1 MTKMPFRF
9 ARRVRNLEIKTYCP
23 TKKKHDLGR
32 DSKGGRGTNQQICPS
47 CVLPIVVAFIFAF
60 TVIQVCLYHNP
71 ILRLGSKY
79 KFSGRQYNIILIHAR
94 VFDTFPITFPQLIV
108 IHRTIVA
115 YKNRSLAFEEVYGP
129 SHNDSKSQGDLLA
142 FSKKFDSAWAN
153 SSRMVEWK
161 PNGASYPYRIPGG
174 PHPPPI
180 NHIWQIA
187 CPEVP
192 TKLNGNI
199 TINMKKEVALDELA
213 RNNSHV
219 LPGGTWSP
227 ENCKARFHIA
237 LIIPYRYRWNHL
249 KLLLSVLHP
258 MLRRQQMS
266 YQIFVAEQYGN
277 YTFNKGALMNAA
289 FLLAMNYS
297 RSFDCVIFHDVD
309 LLPETDRNI
318 YGCANSPTHLSLVG
332 GVFAI
337 SVSHFIQVNGY
348 SNLYWG
354 WGAED
359 DDMYKR
365 LIANQLPLNR
375 PRPDLAKYKMLQHG
389 RRVPNQFINPLI
401 RTARHRFPQDGLTTC
416 HFRLVSQGR
425 QALFT
430 HFLVDVGQPSYSVLE
445 PHIHLES
452 MIPPSSSIHS
462 HSSSPP
468 PASKTPFKSS
478 SSSVVTIHHQHAH
491 PHSREQSRDNRK
503 REQKMRN
510 GEHGSS
516 SISSSSHHQQHQ
528 VFPQPPPTSF
538 PQSTNTRGEN
548 RQELFMLSGIARDNQ
563 DEDEERDAG
572 ASRGRNGNKGDTV
585 KKPSNTFIL
594 RINEKERE
602 DRNRNPNPHL
612 SSSPSASSAAAYSAL
627 RGNGWSKKTPSGSGS
642 NPLVD
647 IALDP
652 DVPVEDY
659 DHSDEEDM

>member
-23 TKKKHDLGR
+23 TKKKHELGR
-32 DSKGGRGTNQQICPS
+32 DSKGGRGTNQQMCPS
-47 CVLPIVVAFIFAF
+47 CVLPVVVAFIFAF
-60 TVIQVCLYHNP
+60 TVI
-71 ILRLGSKY
+71 
-79 KFSGRQYNIILIHAR
+79 
-94 VFDTFPITFPQLIV
+94 QLIV

-153 SSRMVEWK
+153 SSRVVEWK
-161 PNGASYPYRIPGG
+161 PEQSYPYRIPGG
-174 PHPPPI
+174 GNSPSI

-199 TINMKKEVALDELA
+199 TINMKREVALDELA
-213 RNNSHV
+213 RNNSQV
-219 LPGGTWSP
+219 LPGGKWKP
-227 ENCKARFHIA
+227 ESCKARFHIA

-258 MLRRQQMS
+258 MLRRQEMS
-266 YQIFVAEQYGN
+266 YQVFVAEQFGN

-318 YGCANSPTHLSLVG
+318 YGCANSPTHLSVSIDAYGYRLPYSKLVG

-401 RTARHRFPQDGLTTC
+401 RTARLRFPQDGLTTC
-416 HFRLVSQGR
+416 HFRVVSQGR

-452 MIPPSSSIHS
+452 MIPPSSSVS
-462 HSSSPP
+462 RSSSPP
-468 PASKTPFKSS
+468 PASPIKS
-478 SSSVVTIHHQHAH
+478 SSSVVTFHHQHAH
-491 PHSREQSRDNRK
+491 PHSHEQSRDNRK

-516 SISSSSHHQQHQ
+516 SISSSSSAAHHQ
-528 VFPQPPPTSF
+528 VFPQPPTSF
-538 PQSTNTRGEN
+538 PQSTNKRGEN
-548 RQELFMLSGIARDNQ
+548 GQELFMLSGIARDNQ
-563 DEDEERDAG
+563 DEDEERDVAAAG
-572 ASRGRNGNKGDTV
+572 TDDQAGGGSRNRNGNKGDRE
-585 KKPSNTFIL
+585 KKPSNTL
-594 RINEKERE
+594 VMRINEKEKER
-602 DRNRNPNPHL
+602 DVHTPNRHL
-612 SSSPSASSAAAYSAL
+612 SSSPSAAAYSAL
-627 RGNGWSKKTPSGSGS
+627 RERSGNGWQRKVRKNG